1 MLNYYLQNFL
11 LKVWTLLNSFFKK
24 GAMMYYIREQ
34 AVLLVM
40 MDLVPKISPKIYSKL
55 NLVDV
60 L

>member
-1 MLNYYLQNFL
+1 MLNYLQNFL
-11 LKVWTLLNSFFKK
+11 LKVGILLNSFFKK
-24 GAMMYYIREQ
+24 GAMMHYIREQ

-55 NLVDV
+55 NLMNV

>member
-1 MLNYYLQNFL
+1 MLQNFL
-11 LKVWTLLNSFFKK
+11 LKVGILLNSFFKK
-24 GAMMYYIREQ
+24 DAMMHYIREQ

-55 NLVDV
+55 NLMDV

>member
-1 MLNYYLQNFL
+1 MLNYLQNFL
-11 LKVWTLLNSFFKK
+11 LKVGILLNSFVKK
-24 GAMMYYIREQ
+24 GAMMHHIREQ

-55 NLVDV
+55 NLMDV